1 MLISTTRFRCD
12 ACGVISKSIKDWTL
26 IETHSTD
33 GSQDGTTV
41 AHLCVACRP
50 RLPDLLAWL
59 ERSGETCASA
69 RSHGSSH

>member
-12 ACGVISKSIKDWTL
+12 ACGAISESINDWTL

-33 GSQDGTTV
+33 GSRDGTTV
-41 AHLCVACRP
+41 AHLCPACRS

-59 ERSGETCASA
+59 ERSGETCARA